1 MQISGDIIGIGDSVL
16 PTMKQWPDFL
26 EACYQAAFPETAYH
40 AYKYD
45 GSYIGVLGDGL
56 GMSRAVFHSYLHQYA
71 LHLGIPIR
79 HAAKAVDYFETDT
92 EGGAVLENGERLRAD
107 IVVAADGIGSRSWRL
122 ISGTKEEPISSS
134 FAMYRTTFPLDL
146 AMRNTLIAE
155 GYSGV
160 DSRLYFGPGSHIVLG
175 KTDKDIIW
183 MLTHKVWLYPGSCVT
198 LCSNRTDSR
207 RALGH
212 WKILRRLGQAC

>member
-1 MQISGDIIGIGDSVL
+1 
-16 PTMKQWPDFL
+16 MKQWPGFL

-45 GSYIGVLGDGL
+45 GSYIGILGDGL

-79 HAAKAVDYFETDT
+79 HAAKAVDYFETDS
-92 EGGAVLENGERLRAD
+92 EGGAVLENGERLSAD

-134 FAMYRTTFPLDL
+134 FAMYRTTFPLEL
-146 AMRNTLIAE
+146 AMQKPLIAE
-155 GYSGV
+155 GYQGV
-160 DSRLYFGPGSHIVLG
+160 DSRLYFGPGAHIVLG

-183 MLTHKVWLYPGSCVT
+183 MLTHKASPV
-198 LCSNRTDSR
+198 
-207 RALGH
+207 
-212 WKILRRLGQAC
+212 KIDGQHLRVAREWD

>member
-1 MQISGDIIGIGDSVL
+1 
-16 PTMKQWPDFL
+16 MKQWPGFL

-45 GSYIGVLGDGL
+45 GSYIGILGDGL

-79 HAAKAVDYFETDT
+79 HAGKAVDYFETDS
-92 EGGAVLENGERLRAD
+92 EGGAVLENGERLSAD
-107 IVVAADGIGSRSWRL
+107 VVVAADGIGSRSWRL

-134 FAMYRTTFPLDL
+134 FAMYRTTFPLEV
-146 AMRNTLIAE
+146 AMQNPSIAE
-155 GYSGV
+155 GYRGV
-160 DSRLYFGPGSHIVLG
+160 DSRLYFGPGAHIVLG

-183 MLTHKVWLYPGSCVT
+183 MLTHKASPF
-198 LCSNRTDSR
+198 
-207 RALGH
+207 
-212 WKILRRLGQAC
+212 KIDGQHLRIACERD